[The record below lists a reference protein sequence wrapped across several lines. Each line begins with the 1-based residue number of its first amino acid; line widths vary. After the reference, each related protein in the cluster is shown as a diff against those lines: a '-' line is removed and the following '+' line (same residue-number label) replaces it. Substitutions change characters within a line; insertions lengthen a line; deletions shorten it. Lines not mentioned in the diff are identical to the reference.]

1 MNIAFLTNSPH
12 AACSEFYARGLQGI
26 ECNIDYLPAVLNNPR
41 VDWKKYDILLVMTY
55 DHAICKELKSV
66 IKKESKIGLIDPR
79 GSKVTKSAEVCD
91 FLIIDSIEMED
102 FWRSVG
108 KPIIRYAEYPWIGY
122 FKKNHGKKEK
132 ITIGYHGNITHL
144 NEMRNSVTPALK
156 ELSKNHNIELMVM
169 YNGAPPTGKE
179 PWIVNT
185 INTVFV
191 PWSYENYGKYLSTAD
206 IGIVPS
212 NLIVDVEKIKSSL
225 SNQNPDNYHISFKM
239 PTNPGRIITFGQLG
253 IPVVADFFPS
263 ALELLSE
270 ERGYV
275 ANSKDGWKY
284 CLENLILS
292 HELRQHMSD
301 RLQSSVF
308 EKFDYQKQNKRL
320 LNFLTNIKG

>member
-1 MNIAFLTNSPH
+1 
-12 AACSEFYARGLQGI
+12 
-26 ECNIDYLPAVLNNPR
+26 
-41 VDWKKYDILLVMTY
+41 
-55 DHAICKELKSV
+55 
-66 IKKESKIGLIDPR
+66 
-79 GSKVTKSAEVCD
+79 
-91 FLIIDSIEMED
+91 
-102 FWRSVG
+102 
-108 KPIIRYAEYPWIGY
+108 
-122 FKKNHGKKEK
+122 
-132 ITIGYHGNITHL
+132 
-144 NEMRNSVTPALK
+144 
-156 ELSKNHNIELMVM
+156 MVM
-169 YNGAPPTGKE
+169 YNGAPPTNKE

-191 PWSYENYGKYLSTAD
+191 PWSYENYGKYLSAAD

-212 NLIVDVEKIKSSL
+212 NLIVDIEKIKSSL

-275 ANSKDGWKY
+275 ANSKDGWKH
-284 CLENLILS
+284 CLENLIIS